1 MQRCQAPV
9 PGLYVIPSTRI
20 QTGWLSVEKRPPSD
34 LQVSAEIASLVN
46 ACTNDL
52 LAVVLLFPVH
62 GPTPHTH
69 LLIHTHFWPGSEVLG
84 TSVYRSEAGG
94 QRHGQL
100 LYRPTWASRPVKK
113 DSQLIHWKADLAL
126 FSRNHTEIARNLE
139 PTLTGRFWALMVS
152 EFQHFKSEDLGLG

>member
-1 MQRCQAPV
+1 M
-9 PGLYVIPSTRI
+9 PGTSAWALCHTFHQNPDRVTFCREETSIWSAGLCWNSKFGECMYQWPSCSCPA
-20 QTGWLSVEKRPPSD
+20 LSSPWP
-34 LQVSAEIASLVN
+34 N
-46 ACTNDL
+46 
-52 LAVVLLFPVH
+52 
-62 GPTPHTH
+62 PHTH

-126 FSRNHTEIARNLE
+126 FSRNHIEIARNLE